1 SVLFNRGVGVAF
13 YLNAYQGGS
22 PMNNPERDV
31 QVIGE
36 QKRPT
41 GINISK
47 LLIYSFIGAFTF
59 FVPIPI
65 NGTSTILYDQV
76 IWLIPINGTS
86 TILLDHIV
94 TFFEE
99 TFPNLVP
106 YYILLVIIFGAVHPF
121 ITKSWNKDIVNVVLS
136 MFKIVGMIVAF
147 MLIFHFGPNWLFDP
161 DMGPY
166 LFDNLV
172 ISVGTLV
179 PVGAAFLAL
188 LVGYGFLEFIG
199 VLVQPIMKPVW
210 RTPGR
215 SAIDAV
221 ASFVG

>member
-1 SVLFNRGVGVAF
+1 NPDRDDLDVKGQQLTNRKNT
-13 YLNAYQGGS
+13 NAWKFF
-22 PMNNPERDV
+22 V
-31 QVIGE
+31 
-36 QKRPT
+36 
-41 GINISK
+41 
-47 LLIYSFIGAFTF
+47 YSFIGVFTF
-59 FVPIPI
+59 FVPINI
-65 NGTSTILYDQV
+65 NGS
-76 IWLIPINGTS
+76 S

-94 TFFEE
+94 TFFEDS
-99 TFPNLVP
+99 FPDLVP
-106 YYILLVIIFGAVHPF
+106 YYILLVIIFGAIHPF
-121 ITKSWNKDIVNVVLS
+121 INKSWNKDIVNLVLS

-179 PVGAAFLAL
+179 PIGAVFLAL

-221 ASFVG
+221 ASFVGSYSLGLLITNRVYREGKYTAREAAIIATRSEE

>member
-1 SVLFNRGVGVAF
+1 MYPTEIMFHSVLFNRGVGVAF

-65 NGTSTILYDQV
+65 NGTSTIL
-76 IWLIPINGTS
+76 
-86 TILLDHIV
+86 LDHIV

-106 YYILLVIIFGAVHPF
+106 YYILLVIIFVAVHPF
-121 ITKSWNKDIVNVVLS
+121 ITKSWNKDIVN
-136 MFKIVGMIVAF
+136 
-147 MLIFHFGPNWLFDP
+147 
-161 DMGPY
+161 
-166 LFDNLV
+166 
-172 ISVGTLV
+172 
-179 PVGAAFLAL
+179 
-188 LVGYGFLEFIG
+188 
-199 VLVQPIMKPVW
+199 
-210 RTPGR
+210 
-215 SAIDAV
+215 
-221 ASFVG
+221 